1 MDPPSSPAPVAVRRG
16 PFVAEPGPDPREVM
30 ARIEKRVR
38 ELAAEAPGSDG
49 PMSLRGHALRRALGD
64 VPLSSGVRMRRH

>member
-1 MDPPSSPAPVAVRRG
+1 
-16 PFVAEPGPDPREVM
+16 M